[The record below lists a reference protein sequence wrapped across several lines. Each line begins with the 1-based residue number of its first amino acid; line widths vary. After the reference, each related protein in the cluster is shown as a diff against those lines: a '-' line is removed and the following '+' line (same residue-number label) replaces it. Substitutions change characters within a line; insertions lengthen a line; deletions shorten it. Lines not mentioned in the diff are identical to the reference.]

1 MSDNVTDISPM
12 DEAPSK
18 VKVPDWYPDWARE
31 MANLYFAAN
40 TCLFVLHGNVND
52 LFHYKKK
59 EDGKSVD
66 DFCGLNDFLA
76 TQIFGSWDLVTS
88 YDMGRGIQPLGGEDS
103 QRHRDMMAIL
113 AKEIGSPSGWTRTP
127 DDVLTNYQR
136 LIQRNLLERD
146 PAERKRM
153 AFLFPY
159 AQYLVPAGA

>member
-1 MSDNVTDISPM
+1 MSDNATEISPM

-76 TQIFGSWDLVTS
+76 TQIFGSWDLVTA
-88 YDMGRGIQPLGGEDS
+88 YDMGRGIQPLGC
-103 QRHRDMMAIL
+103 L
-113 AKEIGSPSGWTRTP
+113 LYTSPSP
-127 DDVLTNYQR
+127 
-136 LIQRNLLERD
+136 RD
-146 PAERKRM
+146 ATLSRM
-153 AFLFPY
+153 PSSA
-159 AQYLVPAGA
+159 